1 MKFTEISPY
10 TFPSGNEIG
19 FLTNMS
25 NYDEKSDFVKL
36 HEETILENEIS
47 LDAQVVDF
55 EPIVMALDPNVVI
68 DTSSKTI
75 NSNRFF
81 LLDGHHRWKFAKN
94 KNYINKLKCILVNF
108 SDVKI
113 KSYAFS
119 LNVTKD
125 HFYNILNQ
133 SGFTKSKNQKL
144 CLYFDDEEFSNLSYQ
159 NINELYEFK
168 KTLQDKKIIIPIL
181 KESKLCKKSVTFT
194 PINPSDLITLR
205 CFTSSQVYLDY
216 SQVINESMS
225 PHKLFKQ
232 GRCRKSFT

>member
-10 TFPSGNEIG
+10 IFPSGNEIG
-19 FLTNMS
+19 FLANMS
-25 NYDEKSDFVKL
+25 NYDEKFDFVKL

-47 LDAQVVDF
+47 LDAQVIDF
-55 EPIVMALDPNVVI
+55 EPIVMALDPSVVI

-119 LNVTKD
+119 LNVTRD

-144 CLYFDDEEFSNLSYQ
+144 CLYFDDEEFCS
-159 NINELYEFK
+159 
-168 KTLQDKKIIIPIL
+168 
-181 KESKLCKKSVTFT
+181 
-194 PINPSDLITLR
+194 R
-205 CFTSSQVYLDY
+205 
-216 SQVINESMS
+216 
-225 PHKLFKQ
+225 
-232 GRCRKSFT
+232 

>member
-1 MKFTEISPY
+1 MKFTDLSPY

-25 NYDEKSDFVKL
+25 TYDEKFDFVKL

-47 LDAQVVDF
+47 LDAQVIDF
-55 EPIVMALDPNVVI
+55 DPIVMALDPNIVI
-68 DTSSKTI
+68 NSSSKSI
-75 NSNRFF
+75 NSNKFF

-94 KNYINKLKCILVNF
+94 KNYINKLNCILVNF

-119 LNVTKD
+119 LNVD
-125 HFYNILNQ
+125 VDNFYNILNKA
-133 SGFTKSKNQKL
+133 GFTESKNEEL
-144 CLYFDDEEFSNLSYQ
+144 CLYFDNVEFSNIRYQ

-181 KESKLCKKSVTFT
+181 KESEQSKKFITFT
-194 PINPSDLITLR
+194 PINPSDLITLDG
-205 CFTSSQVYLDY
+205 LL
-216 SQVINESMS
+216 
-225 PHKLFKQ
+225 PP
-232 GRCRKSFT
+232 KSTWITPRL

>member
-1 MKFTEISPY
+1 MKFSEITPY
-10 TFPSGNEIG
+10 IFQNGNEIG
-19 FLTNMS
+19 FLTNM
-25 NYDEKSDFVKL
+25 NTYDEKSDFVKL

-47 LDAQVVDF
+47 LDAQVDDF

-68 DTSSKTI
+68 DRSSESI

-94 KNYINKLKCILVNF
+94 NNFINKLKCILVNF

-119 LNVTKD
+119 INVTED
-125 HFYNILNQ
+125 NFYNILNQ
-133 SGFTKSKNQKL
+133 YGFTKSKNQKL
-144 CLYFDDEEFSNLSYQ
+144 CLYFDDEEFSNLSFQ

-181 KESKLCKKSVTFT
+181 KDSKLTKKSVTFT
-194 PINPSDLITLR
+194 PINPSDLITLDG
-205 CFTSSQVYLDY
+205 LL
-216 SQVINESMS
+216 
-225 PHKLFKQ
+225 PP
-232 GRCRKSFT
+232 KSTWITPRL

>member
-10 TFPSGNEIG
+10 TFPFGNEIA

-68 DTSSKTI
+68 DSSSKSI

-108 SDVKI
+108 SDIKI

-119 LNVTKD
+119 LNVDKD
-125 HFYNILNQ
+125 YFYNILKQ
-133 SGFTKSKNQKL
+133 SGFTKSKNKKL

-159 NINELYEFK
+159 NINELYKFK

-181 KESKLCKKSVTFT
+181 QESKQSNQSITFT
-194 PINPSDLITLR
+194 PIDPSDLITLEG
-205 CFTSSQVYLDY
+205 LL
-216 SQVINESMS
+216 
-225 PHKLFKQ
+225 PP
-232 GRCRKSFT
+232 KSTWITPRL

>member
-1 MKFTEISPY
+1 MKFSEITPY
-10 TFPSGNEIG
+10 LFPNGNEIG
-19 FLTNMS
+19 FLTNM
-25 NYDEKSDFVKL
+25 NTYDEKSDFVKL

-47 LDAQVVDF
+47 LDAQVDDF

-68 DTSSKTI
+68 DRSSESI

-94 KNYINKLKCILVNF
+94 NNFINKLKCILVNF

-119 LNVTKD
+119 INVTED
-125 HFYNILNQ
+125 NFYNILNQ
-133 SGFTKSKNQKL
+133 YGFTKSKNQKL
-144 CLYFDDEEFSNLSYQ
+144 CLYFDDEEFSNLSFQ

-181 KESKLCKKSVTFT
+181 KESKLTKKSVTFT
-194 PINPSDLITLR
+194 PINPSDLITLDG
-205 CFTSSQVYLDY
+205 LL
-216 SQVINESMS
+216 
-225 PHKLFKQ
+225 PP
-232 GRCRKSFT
+232 KSTWITPRL

>member
-1 MKFTEISPY
+1 MKFSEITPY
-10 TFPSGNEIG
+10 IFPNGNEIG
-19 FLTNMS
+19 FLTNM
-25 NYDEKSDFVKL
+25 NTYDEKSDFVKL

-47 LDAQVVDF
+47 LDAQVDDF

-68 DTSSKTI
+68 DRSSESI

-94 KNYINKLKCILVNF
+94 NNFINKLKCILVNF

-119 LNVTKD
+119 INVTED
-125 HFYNILNQ
+125 NFYNILNQ
-133 SGFTKSKNQKL
+133 YGFTKSKNQKI
-144 CLYFDDEEFSNLSYQ
+144 CLYFDDEEFSNLSFQ

-181 KESKLCKKSVTFT
+181 KESKLTKKSVTFT
-194 PINPSDLITLR
+194 PINPSDLITLDG
-205 CFTSSQVYLDY
+205 LL
-216 SQVINESMS
+216 
-225 PHKLFKQ
+225 PP
-232 GRCRKSFT
+232 KSTWITPRL

>member
-10 TFPSGNEIG
+10 SFPSGDEIG
-19 FLTNMS
+19 FLSNMS
-25 NYDEKSDFVKL
+25 TYDEKSDFVKL

-47 LDAQVVDF
+47 FDAEVVNFD
-55 EPIVMALDPNVVI
+55 PIVMALDPNVVI
-68 DTSSKTI
+68 DSSSKSI
-75 NSNRFF
+75 DSNKFF

-94 KNYINKLKCILVNF
+94 KNYINKLNCILVNF

-119 LNVTKD
+119 LDIDKD

-133 SGFTKSKNQKL
+133 SGFTKSKNQEL

-168 KTLQDKKIIIPIL
+168 KTLQDNKIIIPIL
-181 KESKLCKKSVTFT
+181 KESKLSKKSVTFT
-194 PINPSDLITLR
+194 PINPSDLIA
-205 CFTSSQVYLDY
+205 LDGLL
-216 SQVINESMS
+216 
-225 PHKLFKQ
+225 PP
-232 GRCRKSFT
+232 KSTWITPRL

>member
-181 KESKLCKKSVTFT
+181 KESKLSKKSVTFT
-194 PINPSDLITLR
+194 FLGFAFLLT
-205 CFTSSQVYLDY
+205 TS
-216 SQVINESMS
+216 
-225 PHKLFKQ
+225 HK
-232 GRCRKSFT
+232 

>member
-1 MKFTEISPY
+1 MKFSEITPY
-10 TFPSGNEIG
+10 IFPNGNEIG
-19 FLTNMS
+19 FLTNM
-25 NYDEKSDFVKL
+25 NTYDEKSDFVKL

-144 CLYFDDEEFSNLSYQ
+144 CLYFEDEEFSNLSYQ

-168 KTLQDKKIIIPIL
+168 KTLQDKKVIIPIL
-181 KESKLCKKSVTFT
+181 KEIKLSKKSVTFT
-194 PINPSDLITLR
+194 PINPSPSIPVIT
-205 CFTSSQVYLDY
+205 CP
-216 SQVINESMS
+216 INGI
-225 PHKLFKQ
+225 LFNKA
-232 GRCRKSFT
+232 FIA

>member
-47 LDAQVVDF
+47 LDTQVVDF

-119 LNVTKD
+119 LNVD
-125 HFYNILNQ
+125 VDNFYNILNKA
-133 SGFTKSKNQKL
+133 GFIESKNEGL
-144 CLYFDDEEFSNLSYQ
+144 CLYFDNVEFSNIRYQ

-181 KESKLCKKSVTFT
+181 KESEQSKKSITFT
-194 PINPSDLITLR
+194 PINPSDLITLDG
-205 CFTSSQVYLDY
+205 LL
-216 SQVINESMS
+216 
-225 PHKLFKQ
+225 PP
-232 GRCRKSFT
+232 KSTWITPRL

>member
-25 NYDEKSDFVKL
+25 TYDEKSDFVKL
-36 HEETILENEIS
+36 HEETIVENEIS
-47 LDAQVVDF
+47 LDVQFVDF
-55 EPIVMALDPNVVI
+55 EPIVMALDPDVVI
-68 DTSSKTI
+68 DSSSKSI

-119 LNVTKD
+119 LNVTED
-125 HFYNILNQ
+125 HFYNILSQ
-133 SGFTKSKNQKL
+133 SGFTKSKNQKR

-159 NINELYEFK
+159 NIYELYEFK
-168 KTLQDKKIIIPIL
+168 KTLQDKKIITPIL
-181 KESKLCKKSVTFT
+181 KESKLSKKSVTFT
-194 PINPSDLITLR
+194 PINPSDLITLDG
-205 CFTSSQVYLDY
+205 LL
-216 SQVINESMS
+216 
-225 PHKLFKQ
+225 PP
-232 GRCRKSFT
+232 KSTWITPRL